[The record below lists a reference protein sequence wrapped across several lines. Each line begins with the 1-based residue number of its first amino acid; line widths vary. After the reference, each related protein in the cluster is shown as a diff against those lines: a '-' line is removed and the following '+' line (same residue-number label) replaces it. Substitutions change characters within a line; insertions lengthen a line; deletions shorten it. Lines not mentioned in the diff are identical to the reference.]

1 MAFNERWQGVLN
13 RPPPPPEGSL
23 REGLQVHVNDLFAHG
38 DGRRMGRMPLA
49 PDAVGTDV
57 EEFHARSAVITL
69 SQRGDEGAVFGKVD
83 RVGVI
88 RFDARDSPAA
98 AGRIAA
104 AGIIFKPLGTAW
116 RSGAWTLTTSCL
128 AITPTWAALL
138 AQEDSARALV
148 TTWSPRPP
156 RTGTLIICWEW
167 LNPLRSG
174 TRGPIRSWSIT
185 GPNCWKRHCVFVCR
199 FAGLGP
205 RIITKAG
212 RAICSS
218 RRGGPL
224 SNGFG

>member
-13 RPPPPPEGSL
+13 RPPPPPKGSL
-23 REGLQVHVNDLFAHG
+23 REGLQVHVLDLLAHG

-104 AGIIFKPLGTAW
+104 AGGSRFSGLRNLHFEPACLPGKNSTGRLKQQEALRAIANWEQRLAAQLDPGVIAMDTGKHGT
-116 RSGAWTLTTSCL
+116 GK
-128 AITPTWAALL
+128 
-138 AQEDSARALV
+138 
-148 TTWSPRPP
+148 SPRA
-156 RTGTLIICWEW
+156 
-167 LNPLRSG
+167 
-174 TRGPIRSWSIT
+174 
-185 GPNCWKRHCVFVCR
+185 H
-199 FAGLGP
+199 
-205 RIITKAG
+205 
-212 RAICSS
+212 
-218 RRGGPL
+218 
-224 SNGFG
+224 